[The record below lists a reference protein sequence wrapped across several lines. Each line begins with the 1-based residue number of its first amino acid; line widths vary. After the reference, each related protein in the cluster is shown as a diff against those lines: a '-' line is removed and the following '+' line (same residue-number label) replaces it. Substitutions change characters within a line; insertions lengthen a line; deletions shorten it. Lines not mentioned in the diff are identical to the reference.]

1 MKSKDSILTQ
11 KNLNGQRGVNVTSHA
26 EERLFPRSEES
37 SELSVACYRADYSA
51 SRISRAVEDA
61 DAHLLN
67 LNVTSEV
74 LPSGEIVIDLRVSHR
89 NAGAVSRSLE
99 RYGYTTLNVRSGYDA
114 MTDVA
119 AERIGEFLAHLHV

>member
-1 MKSKDSILTQ
+1 M
-11 KNLNGQRGVNVTSHA
+11 
-26 EERLFPRSEES
+26 
-37 SELSVACYRADYSA
+37 ACYRADYSA

>member
-1 MKSKDSILTQ
+1 M
-11 KNLNGQRGVNVTSHA
+11 
-26 EERLFPRSEES
+26 
-37 SELSVACYRADYSA
+37 ACYRADYSA
-51 SRISRAVEDA
+51 SVIARAVEDA

-99 RYGYTTLNVRSGYDA
+99 RYGYTTLRVNSG
-114 MTDVA
+114 TDEMNRMA
-119 AERIGEFLAHLHV
+119 AERVAELMAHISV